1 MLMWHSLIIPNLVL
15 QCLLSTLHKIRVC
28 KPIDHL
34 VYLAF
39 YLAHVNVVALL
50 SRTGIQDMST
60 KQKVEGWVWCVGAW
74 FGVIVIFGLEMEQA
88 ENDPEVQVLARQF
101 KSVAGDLISLLQQ
114 VLTTFLL
121 VCIPNFALWSSP
133 YSYVLFMGKDCTDF
147 YLPGVLQSFPPLG
160 VFAE

>member
-1 MLMWHSLIIPNLVL
+1 
-15 QCLLSTLHKIRVC
+15 
-28 KPIDHL
+28 
-34 VYLAF
+34 
-39 YLAHVNVVALL
+39 
-50 SRTGIQDMST
+50 
-60 KQKVEGWVWCVGAW
+60 
-74 FGVIVIFGLEMEQA
+74 
-88 ENDPEVQVLARQF
+88 
-101 KSVAGDLISLLQQ
+101 VAGDLISLLQQ